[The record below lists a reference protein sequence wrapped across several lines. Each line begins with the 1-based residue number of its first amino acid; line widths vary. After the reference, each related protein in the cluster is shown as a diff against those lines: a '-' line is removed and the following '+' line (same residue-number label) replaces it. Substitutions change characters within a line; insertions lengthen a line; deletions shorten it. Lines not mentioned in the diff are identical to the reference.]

1 MVVIAAAAL
10 LGGCEQSPFGV
21 VPVTD
26 GSPVPVVLNALAP
39 DPSTVLDGVVVSV
52 SGPGIPQEL
61 VFNLSINQSG
71 AATSTYDIPAGP
83 ARVFTAKAF
92 AGGIQTYESDTV
104 TADVTRSGI
113 AVDLVLRKILGAGGV
128 STTIEDYDV
137 AIDDAN
143 PFIAAATEVMADKGA
158 SIPLSVKVT
167 YSFGTRAGNPV
178 VGAVVSWASEN
189 PGIVQVGSGA
199 CTTGANGT
207 CSITASVP
215 QSAKKSVPAGVIASH
230 GGIAHRLAVTVR

>member
-1 MVVIAAAAL
+1 FYSGSHNGRLWNSSVVVIAAAAL

-39 DPSTVLDGVVVSV
+39 DPSTALDGVVVSV

-61 VFNLSINQSG
+61 VFNLSPNQSG
-71 AATSTYDIPAGP
+71 AATSTSVISGGP

-143 PFIAAATEVMADKGA
+143 PFIA
-158 SIPLSVKVT
+158 
-167 YSFGTRAGNPV
+167 
-178 VGAVVSWASEN
+178 
-189 PGIVQVGSGA
+189 
-199 CTTGANGT
+199 
-207 CSITASVP
+207 
-215 QSAKKSVPAGVIASH
+215 
-230 GGIAHRLAVTVR
+230 

>member
-1 MVVIAAAAL
+1 VVIAAAAL

-61 VFNLSINQSG
+61 VFNLSITQSG
-71 AATSTYDIPAGP
+71 AATSTYDIPTGP
-83 ARVFTAKAF
+83 ARVFAAKAL
-92 AGGIQTYESDTV
+92 AGGIQPCESVTV
-104 TADVTRSGI
+104 TADVTRAGI

-128 STTIEDYDV
+128 STTIEDHDV

-215 QSAKKSVPAGVIASH
+215 HSAKKSVPAGVIASH
-230 GGIAHRLAVTVR
+230 SGIAHRL

>member
-1 MVVIAAAAL
+1 
-10 LGGCEQSPFGV
+10 
-21 VPVTD
+21 
-26 GSPVPVVLNALAP
+26 
-39 DPSTVLDGVVVSV
+39 
-52 SGPGIPQEL
+52 
-61 VFNLSINQSG
+61 
-71 AATSTYDIPAGP
+71 
-83 ARVFTAKAF
+83 
-92 AGGIQTYESDTV
+92 
-104 TADVTRSGI
+104 VTRSGI